1 MIPEAPLECQS
12 IPQIGTPQI
21 GRNGGKD
28 QYSKVGAV
36 IRRHR
41 SSAEK
46 GIEQKGHIAELKVL
60 PGGTGPGAP

>member
-28 QYSKVGAV
+28 QYSKVCTA

-46 GIEQKGHIAELKVL
+46 RIEQKRRIVGLKVP
-60 PGGTGPGAP
+60 PGGSGPGRP